1 MPDFD
6 VVVWQDEISDGSICY
21 SAWCTAV
28 AGAWGY
34 GDTVAEALDHI
45 GAAMTSI
52 VNEPWDDGVSVID
65 AATADAEMADLLRR
79 LDGESIPYWMHRVS
93 VSVSAPVLELACV

>member
-6 VVVWQDEISDGSICY
+6 VVVWQDELSDGSICY
-21 SAWCTAV
+21 GAWCTAV
-28 AGAWGY
+28 AGVWGQ

-65 AATADAEMADLLRR
+65 AATAAAKMADLRHR
-79 LDGESIPYWMHRVS
+79 LDVESIPYWMHRVS
-93 VSVSAPVLELACV
+93 VSAPVLELADV